1 MKLVI
6 CEKPSVAKAV
16 ASALG
21 VTSRADGCFEGNG
34 LIVSWCVGHL
44 VSPMDAAGYDL
55 GYKKWKYDDLPILP
69 EPAPFAALRQRSPF
83 PRPAPRIAM
92 PRPSRKIAIMQ
103 AAARLFAAKG
113 YNAVSVRDIAAE
125 MELTPASLYYYFPD
139 KETLYRQT
147 LVMVFTGVQSAFK
160 APQGTSGIEKIE
172 CLIRNVVTYCCGN
185 PIFTRLLLRELN
197 EGLEERLHFL
207 ADSVFATLHENF
219 IKILAQ
225 YGIRDTERIMES
237 IESSLIGYLQLSRV
251 SHSLRH
257 YAGHPLTAAVIAE
270 RICAQIRRE
279 LQP

>member
-1 MKLVI
+1 
-6 CEKPSVAKAV
+6 
-16 ASALG
+16 
-21 VTSRADGCFEGNG
+21 
-34 LIVSWCVGHL
+34 
-44 VSPMDAAGYDL
+44 
-55 GYKKWKYDDLPILP
+55 
-69 EPAPFAALRQRSPF
+69 
-83 PRPAPRIAM
+83 M

-160 APQGTSGIEKIE
+160 APQGTTGIEKME

-219 IKILAQ
+219 IKIP
-225 YGIRDTERIMES
+225 GIRNGSWNPSKVPSSATCSSAGYRTASGIMPA
-237 IESSLIGYLQLSRV
+237 I
-251 SHSLRH
+251 
-257 YAGHPLTAAVIAE
+257 P
-270 RICAQIRRE
+270 
-279 LQP
+279 

>member
-1 MKLVI
+1 
-6 CEKPSVAKAV
+6 
-16 ASALG
+16 
-21 VTSRADGCFEGNG
+21 
-34 LIVSWCVGHL
+34 
-44 VSPMDAAGYDL
+44 
-55 GYKKWKYDDLPILP
+55 
-69 EPAPFAALRQRSPF
+69 
-83 PRPAPRIAM
+83 
-92 PRPSRKIAIMQ
+92 
-103 AAARLFAAKG
+103 
-113 YNAVSVRDIAAE
+113 
-125 MELTPASLYYYFPD
+125 
-139 KETLYRQT
+139 
-147 LVMVFTGVQSAFK
+147 MVFTGVQSAFK
-160 APQGTSGIEKIE
+160 APQGTSGIEKME

>member
-1 MKLVI
+1 
-6 CEKPSVAKAV
+6 
-16 ASALG
+16 
-21 VTSRADGCFEGNG
+21 
-34 LIVSWCVGHL
+34 
-44 VSPMDAAGYDL
+44 
-55 GYKKWKYDDLPILP
+55 
-69 EPAPFAALRQRSPF
+69 
-83 PRPAPRIAM
+83 M

-113 YNAVSVRDIAAE
+113 YSAVSVRDIAAE

-160 APQGTSGIEKIE
+160 APQGTTGIEKME

-225 YGIRDTERIMES
+225 YGTDHGIHRKFPHRLPAAQPGIAQPPALCRPSPDGRRHRGTDMRPDPPGTPA
-237 IESSLIGYLQLSRV
+237 LNRRWAFQAARTTALSRISWPQNGRTSASV
-251 SHSLRH
+251 APRKAIS
-257 YAGHPLTAAVIAE
+257 I
-270 RICAQIRRE
+270 
-279 LQP
+279 

>member
-1 MKLVI
+1 
-6 CEKPSVAKAV
+6 
-16 ASALG
+16 
-21 VTSRADGCFEGNG
+21 
-34 LIVSWCVGHL
+34 
-44 VSPMDAAGYDL
+44 
-55 GYKKWKYDDLPILP
+55 
-69 EPAPFAALRQRSPF
+69 
-83 PRPAPRIAM
+83 M

-160 APQGTSGIEKIE
+160 APQGTSGIEKME
-172 CLIRNVVTYCCGN
+172 CCCGN